1 METSKFQDPENTSC
15 SNLTSYYPEKLS
27 IDSRICKPTLLE
39 LLVYQ
44 WEPANLEISILLLY
58 KMMATFNTEEI
69 N

>member
-1 METSKFQDPENTSC
+1 MEPSKFQDPENTSC

-27 IDSRICKPTLLE
+27 TDSRICKPAFLE

-58 KMMATFNTEEI
+58 KMMGTLTLEEI